1 MRITTHWIF
10 FLLTLA
16 CFNQYAISQTKSEA
30 DIQLNHAE
38 SYYWLSRNRLNA
50 SHEARLAQEHLD
62 SARSILNSTSYDSK
76 DKIKL
81 LKSIQILSNELEMIE
96 EISSGNLNGVYP
108 LYMHITGQN
117 DRQLE
122 FRDDALETAIENALE
137 KLLES
142 ITFKPSK
149 PLNELL
155 TFSFIKIRDKSP
167 EQKLSKEKKAEIK
180 EVIRQYLNNNAKFYV
195 ANDKEDEMIFRDD
208 LNIGDSSLNRFKR
221 EFESNSLG
229 IITVSLFD
237 YTGSLKYC
245 GAQFDY
251 YNANNGQ
258 IISSTYVEDF
268 KEDKN
273 NFISNFITR
282 SLWQLVLIF
291 ILFIGIFMFFYHGK
305 ESLQKIKENAIN
317 NLIALGYGLIIG
329 PIIGSLLIMLFS
341 LIAPPGDAFIGDP
354 ISKIWPWLFAFGL
367 MTLAPSIIFVL
378 HTLLLKRRIIRER
391 YSSFLL
397 MSSILFGVFLC
408 LAFKY
413 HEFFQVSTPLS
424 IVAFSL
430 FLLCLSSH
438 YQCHYF
444 LKYYQSNKNIKYLL
458 IPLLFGLLAL
468 PVASLFMYTSSQV
481 LIHSNVIW
489 EGGVVILF
497 ATAFKCGEWYLN
509 KREQQEETSNGI
521 GLDEVLQTI
530 QNQLSDYSRSKT
542 YVPFSQNCIDIF
554 KSLITKKESD
564 LDLLYL
570 KGVSGIGKTAFIE
583 SFMRDNPF
591 NSENNLNWYYGDC
604 DEFTEGESVPYE
616 PFHQAFSDHI
626 GEGVFFSGNDTALK
640 VIQGASTLLSMT
652 PVGDLSDHISES
664 NFETK
669 SLPSEVIREIID
681 YLRKTI
687 HQNKKTKSNQ
697 NHTILFVLDDIH
709 WIDSETRETF
719 ELFLDELFKIAS
731 FDNVFVKIIL
741 IESEHDIVTNNQ
753 ELSGLQKSIFERTK
767 KGLVTTKDWGTKD
780 DSSIQGV
787 TFNEIRPTHFIE
799 SYLNNKNIGA
809 AFDPLSIR
817 EVLKYAKQNDL
828 DTPRNLLEIFKYLLE
843 NEFFKEEF
851 DLASLKEDQDLSRI
865 NWSNQEDHFMHET
878 FKSLNPKLI
887 RILCSAS
894 FIGQEFEAN
903 ILSDIWQIDRMHL
916 LHDLIEAEEK
926 GIITDLNES
935 DDYYSFNSKKIRNAL
950 QSFALK
956 KSNHSDNIPQIVL
969 EYHRKIIHFILGTDE
984 LKSDSYEQ
992 ILKMNTDRLIK
1003 IGHRAKHLS
1012 KSFDKEII
1020 YTACVQKLYAEGNF
1034 GQAGHFVK
1042 MIKEHNKSLKTLYP
1056 DLFTVRCS
1064 LMIKNY
1070 DEKRDKDELIKMY
1083 EELSFEL
1090 LEKTNTENIKQNSLA
1105 LMNLLEINKLVN
1117 RFDFEQTYP
1126 LAKDLHCIISLYKI
1140 HQERKSSFDLAQE
1153 EKLIALYDDFTS
1165 SESIHPRVQGIYF
1178 DTISRLNSIDIKQ
1191 REKFLK
1197 QRFEIIANAD
1207 VSESLSQAFYNLNFS
1222 LLQFQQLEDLAYF
1235 SSSLI
1240 RLLLDQNNI
1249 KELTKTHHKRIQVNQ
1264 LINSSFGIY
1273 LSRLDYLNHMLL
1285 TRDKKEMNELLEKYG
1300 ELIYDYPLAQN
1311 LAYIY
1316 PRYIETYLKAD
1327 QKENLKDAVLNI
1339 TGFVRRIFMKTP
1351 EQYKCF
1357 DSSVDFDVL
1366 KKGIK
1371 NEKIL
1376 EVLKMIQ

>member
-1 MRITTHWIF
+1 MGQLCSRLL
-10 FLLTLA
+10 FLLLFIFPA
-16 CFNQYAISQTKSEA
+16 SHSFSQTINDA
-30 DIQLNHAE
+30 NVHCNHAE
-38 SYYWLSRNRLNA
+38 SYYWLSRNRLN
-50 SHEARLAQEHLD
+50 SLHEVVVAKRHLD
-62 SARSILNSTSYDSK
+62 TAKQVLSSLTSNSQNK
-76 DKIKL
+76 FNL
-81 LKSIQILSNELEMIE
+81 LKDIQTLHSELDMLTT
-96 EISSGNLNGVYP
+96 ISEGNLNGQYP
-108 LYMHITGQN
+108 MYMHLTGQN

-122 FRDDALETAIENALE
+122 FRDDPLETSIENALE

-167 EQKLSKEKKAEIK
+167 EQKLSKERTAEIK

-195 ANDKEDEMIFRDD
+195 ANDKEEAIVFGDNIK
-208 LNIGDSSLNRFKR
+208 IGDSSLSRFKK
-221 EFESNSLG
+221 EFESNTLG
-229 IITVSLFD
+229 IITINLFD

-251 YNANNGQ
+251 YNAKNGQ

-273 NFISNFITR
+273 GFISNFITK
-282 SLWQLVLIF
+282 SLWQLFLIF

-329 PIIGSLLIMLFS
+329 PIIGSLIIMLFS

-378 HTLLLKRRIIRER
+378 NTLILKRRIIRER

-413 HEFFQVSTPLS
+413 HEFFQESTPLS
-424 IVAFSL
+424 IVVFSL
-430 FLLCLSSH
+430 FLICLSSY

-444 LKYYQSNKNIKYLL
+444 LKYYQSNKNFKYLL
-458 IPLLFGLLAL
+458 IPMLFGLLAL
-468 PVASLFMYTSSQV
+468 PVASLFMYTSNEV
-481 LIHSNVIW
+481 VIHSNVVW

-497 ATAFKCGEWYLN
+497 AIAFKCGEWYLN

-521 GLDEVLQTI
+521 GLDDVLQTI

-604 DEFTEGESVPYE
+604 DEFTEGDSVPYE

-741 IESEHDIVTNNQ
+741 IESEHDIVSNNQ
-753 ELSGLQKSIFERTK
+753 ELSGLKKSISDKE
-767 KGLVTTKDWGTKD
+767 LVTKDWGTKD

-787 TFNEIRPTHFIE
+787 TFNEIRPADFIE

-809 AFDPLSIR
+809 TFDPLSIR
-817 EVLKYAKQNDL
+817 EVLKYAKRNDL

-903 ILSDIWQIDRMHL
+903 VLSDIWQIDRMHL

-984 LKSDSYEQ
+984 LKADSYEQ

-1042 MIKEHNKSLKTLYP
+1042 MIKEHNKSLKSLYP

-1090 LEKTNTENIKQNSLA
+1090 LEKTNTENIKQDSLA

-1126 LAKDLHCIISLYKI
+1126 LAKDLHCIISFYKI

-1153 EKLIALYDDFTS
+1153 EKLISLYDDFNS
-1165 SESIHPRVQGIYF
+1165 SKSIHPRVVGAYF
-1178 DTISRLNSIDIKQ
+1178 NSISNLTIVKDQLNK
-1191 REKFLK
+1191 RELFLK
-1197 QRFEIIANAD
+1197 KRYEIIANTA
-1207 VSESLSQAFYNLNFS
+1207 VSESLSQSFYSLNLS
-1222 LLQFQQLEDLAYF
+1222 QLQFQQLEDLAYF

-1249 KELTKTHHKRIQVNQ
+1249 KELTKTHHKRIQLNQ
-1264 LINSSFGIY
+1264 LINDSYGIY

-1285 TRDKKEMNELLEKYG
+1285 TRDKKEMNELIEKYG

-1327 QKENLKDAVLNI
+1327 QKENLKDAILNI
-1339 TGFVRRIFMKTP
+1339 TGFVRRIFMKNP
-1351 EQYKCF
+1351 DQCKCL
-1357 DSSVDFDVL
+1357 DSSIDFDGM
-1366 KKGIK
+1366 KKAIK

-1376 EVLKMIQ
+1376 EVLNMIQ